1 MLQHTLT
8 QEKTMS
14 NTNKSGFELRTE
26 ILGMAIGILEN
37 NRDQSTNAFYS
48 QSEEE
53 RAGKQAPVIP
63 ISNGDIIATAKE
75 LYEFVNEK

>member
-14 NTNKSGFELRTE
+14 NTKSGFELRTD

-37 NRDQSTNAFYS
+37 NRDQTTNAFYS
-48 QSEEE
+48 QAEED
-53 RAGKQAPVIP
+53 RAGKSAPVIT
-63 ISNGDIIATAKE
+63 ISNAEIIATAKE

>member
-14 NTNKSGFELRTE
+14 NTSKSGFELRTD

-48 QSEEE
+48 QAEED
-53 RAGKQAPVIP
+53 RAGKSAPVT
-63 ISNGDIIATAKE
+63 ISNAEIIATAKE

>member
-14 NTNKSGFELRTE
+14 NTKSGFELRTD

-48 QSEEE
+48 QAEED
-53 RAGKQAPVIP
+53 RAGKSAPVIT
-63 ISNGDIIATAKE
+63 ISNAEIIFKRSKCSE
-75 LYEFVNEK
+75 LIIV

>member
-14 NTNKSGFELRTE
+14 NTKSGFELRTD
-26 ILGMAIGILEN
+26 ILGMAIEVLEN

-48 QSEEE
+48 QSEED
-53 RAGKQAPVIP
+53 RAGKSAPVIT
-63 ISNGDIIATAKE
+63 ISNAEIIATAKE